1 MKLKTLLSMGAVAA
15 SLAAAPAS
23 AATNFFTNFDSL
35 VLAPGTWT
43 VVNSIEG
50 WTTTAGAGIEVQ
62 NHAAGSPFSEPN
74 LVELDSYNNSTMS
87 RMIDAGKYVLTLKGS
102 GRPGTPASSSFLDI
116 LLNGVVIGSDSLDG
130 STLTDT
136 DWRNGTISFTTGTA
150 AQLSLRAG
158 GTSDSF
164 GIYIDDVRLTG
175 TGIPEP
181 AAWAMML
188 AGFGLVGGAM
198 RRRGLK
204 TVTA

>member
-15 SLAAAPAS
+15 SLAAAPAL

>member
-1 MKLKTLLSMGAVAA
+1 MKIKTLFSMGAVAA

-62 NHAAGSPFSEPN
+62 NNAAGTPYSAPN
-74 LVELDSYNNSTMS
+74 LVELDSFNNSTMS
-87 RMIDAGKYVLTLKGS
+87 RMIDAGRYVLTLKGS
-102 GRPGTPASSSFLDI
+102 GRPGVPASSSFLEI
-116 LLNGVVIGSDSLDG
+116 LLNGVVIGSDALDG
-130 STLTDT
+130 SNLTDT
-136 DWRNGTISFTTGTA
+136 DWRDGTIAFTTGTA
-150 AQLSLRAG
+150 AQLSLRAA
-158 GTSDSF
+158 GTSDSY

-175 TGIPEP
+175 AGIPEP

-188 AGFGLVGGAM
+188 AGFGLVGSAM
-198 RRRGLK
+198 RRKGLK